1 MNEFNISN
9 IKTLKEKCKDENEFK
24 EILFLKEIFNSFIL
38 EECKLNIYGLDSRG
52 NKIKGWS
59 IGEKRGGIDYLPPM
73 GWIGFGLKVLDRY
86 DNNDWLG
93 NDGNENE
100 WAVAYH
106 GFSNNEN
113 LQYFFRKGFQMSA
126 RQIYCNDED
135 SNHPGNKVGKGIY
148 FTPYPNIMKEYS
160 GNINNKIGLILIVGL
175 MVRVDPKKIRIPKS
189 RNDYWILDE
198 NYVRPYR
205 ILVKYITN

>member
-38 EECKLNIYGLDSRG
+38 KECELNIYNLDSRG
-52 NKIKGWS
+52 NKINGWS
-59 IGEKRGGIDYLPPM
+59 IGEKRGGFNYLPPM
-73 GWIGFGLKVLDRY
+73 DWTGFGLKVLDRY

-93 NDGNENE
+93 NNGNENE
-100 WAVAYH
+100 WAVVYH
-106 GFSNNEN
+106 GFSDDKI
-113 LQYFFRKGFQMSA
+113 LKYFFRTGFAMSV
-126 RQIYCNDED
+126 RQIYWNDED
-135 SNHPGNKVGKGIY
+135 SNHLGNKVGKGIY
-148 FTPYPNIMKEYS
+148 FSPDPNIMEQYS
-160 GNINNKIGLILIVGL
+160 GNIKNKNGLILIVGL

-189 RNDYWILDE
+189 RNDFWILDQ

-205 ILVKYITN
+205 ILVKHITK